1 MTTKRQLR
9 EQIIHLNHRI
19 EDLEERL
26 CPCESHQW
34 KLINSFMRIVWN
46 DCERVYIYKCARC
59 GKKIETYIQKE
70 ESNE

>member
-9 EQIIHLNHRI
+9 EQILHLNHRI

-34 KLINSFMRIVWN
+34 KLIQ
-46 DCERVYIYKCARC
+46 ERYIYNCYDVDTIYIYKCARC
-59 GKKIETYIQKE
+59 GKKIETDFTKE
-70 ESNE
+70 ES

>member
-1 MTTKRQLR
+1 MTTKRQLQ

-34 KLINSFMRIVWN
+34 KLVSSKIEIIWDS
-46 DCERVYIYKCARC
+46 CERVYCYKCQRC
-59 GKKIETYIQKE
+59 GKTTSSFVEF
-70 ESNE
+70 